1 MIHEFLL
8 AAVARARPADEGA
21 ARRAFYNSRPWL
33 RYQILRKYGG
43 RCQACGRTAS
53 DGVVIC
59 VDHVKSVRNNWELWL
74 EPSNLQILCSDC
86 NLAKASADSTDWR
99 KEVNCARSER
109 VA

>member
-8 AAVARARPADEGA
+8 ATVVRARPTDEGA
-21 ARRAFYNSRPWL
+21 ARRAFYNSRPWRAL
-33 RYQILRKYGG
+33 RYEILRKYGN
-43 RCQACGRTAS
+43 RCQACGRAAS

-59 VDHVKSVRNNWELWL
+59 VDHVKSVRNNWELRL
-74 EPSNLQILCSDC
+74 EPSNLQVLCEDC

-99 KEVNCARSER
+99 KEV